1 MERDLLGTKL
11 KSWHQFKGEF
21 MAKYLSLKE
30 IFSLGEELI
39 DQEVLVKGWIRSVRK
54 SKTFSFLVLNDGST
68 QNNLQIIADSS
79 LGNYDA
85 VASALSGTSVM
96 ITGLIKPSGG
106 KGQSIE
112 MHGKSITIVGAVD
125 EEFPLQKKAHSLEFL
140 REVAHLRARTQTFGA
155 IWRIRNALQ
164 FATHK
169 FFNERGFINIHTPI
183 ITGLDA
189 EGAGEMFKVTTLHLE
204 NLPKNDKGQVDYS
217 QDYFG
222 QDTSLSVSGQ
232 LQAEAMAIGLG
243 KVYTFGPTF
252 RSENS
257 NTKRHLS
264 EFWMVEP
271 EVAFFELEQVAEL
284 AVDYI
289 KYLITYALDNCMDE
303 LLFLNYRPMEK
314 GGVLGA
320 SINEKE
326 NYIEEIKK
334 VAQATFTKIS
344 YTDAMEICSKS
355 GKKFE
360 FPTFWGAEMQ
370 TEHERYLAEEYFKGP
385 VIVTDYPKD
394 FKAFY
399 MKQNPDGKTV
409 RAMDILVP
417 GVGEIVGGSQRED
430 NLEKLQ
436 NAIKEKKMNDKDL
449 WWYLELRKWGSV
461 PHGGFGLGF
470 ERALLY
476 ITGMTNVR
484 DIIPFPRT
492 PKNATF

>member
-1 MERDLLGTKL
+1 
-11 KSWHQFKGEF
+11 

-30 IFSLGEELI
+30 VFSQGEKLI
-39 DQEVLVKGWIRSVRK
+39 DQEVELKGWIRSVRN
-54 SKTFSFLVLNDGST
+54 SKTFSFVVLNDGSS
-68 QNNLQIIADSS
+68 QANIQIIADSS
-79 LGNYDA
+79 LENYGP
-85 VASALSGTSVM
+85 VSSMLSGTSV
-96 ITGLIKPSGG
+96 IINGIIKPSGG

-112 MHGKSITIVGAVD
+112 MLAKSVTIVGPAN
-125 EEFPLQKKAHSLEFL
+125 EEFPLQKKSTSLEFL
-140 REVAHLRARTQTFGA
+140 REIAHLRSRTQTFGA
-155 IWRIRNALQ
+155 IWRIRNSLQ

-169 FFNERGFINIHTPI
+169 FFNERGYINIHTPI
-183 ITGLDA
+183 ITALDA
-189 EGAGEMFKVTTLHLE
+189 EGAGEMFKVTTLHLD
-204 NLPKNDKGQVDYS
+204 NLPKDEKKQVDYS

-222 QDTSLSVSGQ
+222 QETSLSVSGQ

-271 EVAFFELEQVAEL
+271 EVAFFDLDQVAEL
-284 AVDYI
+284 AAEYI
-289 KYLITYALDNCMDE
+289 KYLINYALENCMDE
-303 LLFLNYRPMEK
+303 LLFLNHRPMEK

-326 NYIEEIKK
+326 NYIEEIRK
-334 VAQATFTKIS
+334 VANATFVKIT
-344 YTDAMEICSKS
+344 YTEAMDICSKS

-360 FPTFWGAEMQ
+360 FPTNWGAEMQ
-370 TEHERYLAEEYFKGP
+370 TEHERYLAEEYYKGP
-385 VIVTDYPKD
+385 VIVTDYPKA

-430 NLEKLQ
+430 DLEKLQ

-484 DIIPFPRT
+484 DIIPFPRA
-492 PKNATF
+492 PKNAAF

>member
-1 MERDLLGTKL
+1 
-11 KSWHQFKGEF
+11 
-21 MAKYLSLKE
+21 MARYLSLKE
-30 IFSLGEELI
+30 LFTVGEKLI
-39 DQEVLVKGWIRSVRK
+39 EQEVEVKGWIRSVRK

-79 LGNYDA
+79 LSNYEQI
-85 VASALSGTSVM
+85 SSMLMGTSVS
-96 ITGLIKPSGG
+96 IKGVIRPSGG

-112 MHGKSITIVGAVD
+112 MHGLSVSIIGPVD
-125 EEFPLQKKAHSLEFL
+125 EEFPLQKKATSLEFL

-169 FFNERGFINIHTPI
+169 FFNEKGFINVHTPI
-183 ITGLDA
+183 ITALDA
-189 EGAGEMFKVTTLHLE
+189 EGAGEMFKVTTLHLD
-204 NLPKNDKGQVDYS
+204 NLPKSDKGEIDYS

-271 EVAFFELEQVAEL
+271 EVAFYELDQVADL
-284 AVDYI
+284 ATDYI
-289 KYLITYALDNCMDE
+289 KYLINYALDNCMDE

-314 GGVLGA
+314 GGVLGK

-326 NYIEEIKK
+326 NYIEEIKA
-334 VAQATFTKIS
+334 VANATFKRIT
-344 YTDAMEICSKS
+344 YTEAMEICSKS

-360 FPTFWGAEMQ
+360 FPTHWGAEMQ
-370 TEHERYLAEEYFKGP
+370 TEHERYLAEEYFHGP

-430 NLEKLQ
+430 NLEKLKS
-436 NAIKEKKMNDKDL
+436 AIKEKKMNDQDL
-449 WWYLELRKWGSV
+449 WWYLDLRKWGSV

-492 PKNATF
+492 PKNASF